1 MLHFVRPVRTW
12 SLADRL
18 ETAAAL
24 ISIHRLHVKEGVGIA
39 VSVALEES
47 YVRARA
53 LLNCSSTVSISTA
66 YRRAVETGWTL
77 ALVPSDAVAKWQGTV
92 AMLYIRTAS
101 VRTIDRIV
109 PVPRRA
115 GIGVGT

>member
-1 MLHFVRPVRTW
+1 MTGGTADAIKAFQATTALNSLCLLHG
-12 SLADRL
+12 
-18 ETAAAL
+18 
-24 ISIHRLHVKEGVGIA
+24 KEGVSIA
-39 VSVALEES
+39 VSIAFKES
-47 YVRARA
+47 NIRARA
-53 LLNCSSTVSISTA
+53 LLNGSSTVSMSIVD
-66 YRRAVETGWTL
+66 RRAVETGWTL